1 MDDKCDFAPLS
12 TPTAHDGQ
20 ETEEISI
27 LDRHGNPI
35 ATLRTE
41 PIRYIKDIWQTRD
54 MGDHVLTSIV
64 CNYIPPIDQFEA
76 VWEAFRGR
84 RNVIVTDVKI
94 QKGCVRDL
102 SKDIA

>member
-76 VWEAFRGR
+76 VWEAFRGICDCHR
-84 RNVIVTDVKI
+84 RQDTE
-94 QKGCVRDL
+94 GVRDL

>member
-1 MDDKCDFAPLS
+1 MDKCDFAPLS

-54 MGDHVLTSIV
+54 MGDHVYRLQLHPS
-64 CNYIPPIDQFEA
+64 QFEA
-76 VWEAFRGR
+76 VWEAFRGICDCHR
-84 RNVIVTDVKI
+84 CQDTE
-94 QKGCVRDL
+94 GVRDL

>member
-1 MDDKCDFAPLS
+1 
-12 TPTAHDGQ
+12 
-20 ETEEISI
+20 
-27 LDRHGNPI
+27 
-35 ATLRTE
+35 
-41 PIRYIKDIWQTRD
+41 